1 MRWKTY
7 VADALHCKTKVN
19 TMDLL
24 TDRIKDDMK
33 AAMKGGD
40 KARLGVIRLILAAI
54 KQVEVDERI
63 VLDNE
68 RVILVLDK
76 MLKQRRESIRQ
87 FADAGRHDLVAIE
100 EAEIPVIQDFLPQAL
115 TETEIDSM
123 VKDAVAESGA
133 ESVKD
138 MGKVMALL
146 KAKMQG
152 RADMSVVSIKIKAA
166 LAG

>member
-1 MRWKTY
+1 
-7 VADALHCKTKVN
+7 
-19 TMDLL
+19 MDLL

-33 AAMKGGD
+33 ASMKGGA

-63 VLDNE
+63 QLDNN

-76 MLKQRRESIRQ
+76 MLKQRRESIRL

-100 EAEIPVIQDFLPQAL
+100 EAEILVIQDFLPQAL
-115 TETEIDSM
+115 SEEEIDAM
-123 VKDAVAESGA
+123 VADAVIESGA
-133 ESVKD
+133 ESIKD
-138 MGKVMALL
+138 MGKVMGLL
-146 KAKMQG
+146 KEKMQG
-152 RADMSVVSIKIKAA
+152 RADMSVVSTKIKAA

>member
-1 MRWKTY
+1 
-7 VADALHCKTKVN
+7 
-19 TMDLL
+19 MDLL

-33 AAMKGGD
+33 SCMKAGN

-63 VLDNE
+63 QLDND

-76 MLKQRRESIRQ
+76 MLKQRRESIKQ

-100 EAEIPVIQDFLPQAL
+100 EAEVLVIQDFLPQAL
-115 TETEIDSM
+115 SEEEIDAM
-123 VKDAVAESGA
+123 VSGAVIKSGA

-138 MGKVMALL
+138 MGKVMGLL
-146 KAKMQG
+146 KAQMQG
-152 RADMSVVSIKIKAA
+152 RADMSVISAKIKAA